1 MSLRA
6 RLTAI
11 ASAAVALAVVAAA
24 LVGWALV
31 RQGLLQE
38 VDDQLLSRQTRLA
51 RLADLPALLPADG
64 QADRRFVMLVQ
75 DEPIGVQVVAPDG
88 SVSRQVTFG
97 GAKLALA
104 EQEWQPPSPVT
115 RTPRLDDVTLAGQSY
130 RLLSVRLDDGGIL
143 RLFQPLASLEG
154 TLSRVGW
161 ALAGTALGGI
171 AVAAVGGWLVSRSAL
186 RPVDRLVAATES
198 VRRTNDLTAR
208 IDVGGRVDEL
218 GRLADSMNAML
229 AGLEAA
235 RGEQR
240 ELIENASHELRT
252 PLAVLRNDFGLLR
265 RAEDGSLE
273 LPAKSRTELL
283 RDLDDQVAALTE
295 LVAEIVDLAR
305 GQLESEPPTRAALL
319 PLVERA
325 VARTRR
331 VNPAAT
337 VMISVSGDPAD
348 AVVRQA
354 TLERAVSNLVRN
366 ALQASG
372 PGGTVDVEVRTDR
385 DSHAVEVRDR
395 GHGLREDE
403 IPRLFERFFR
413 GTAARERHGAGLGL
427 AIVAQA
433 AAALGG
439 EISAANR
446 PGGGAVF
453 TLRWPVH
460 RAE

>member
-38 VDDQLLSRQTRLA
+38 VDDRLLSRQTRLD
-51 RLADLPALLPADG
+51 RIADLPAVLPADG
-64 QADRRFVMLVQ
+64 QTDRRFVMLVQ
-75 DEPIGVQVVAPDG
+75 DEPTGVQVVAPDG
-88 SVSRQVTFG
+88 SVARQVTFG
-97 GAKLALA
+97 GAELALA
-104 EQEWQPPSPVT
+104 EPGWRPPAPVT
-115 RTPRLDDVTLAGQSY
+115 QTPRLDDVTLGGQSY

-143 RLFQPLASLEG
+143 RLFQPLAALDG
-154 TLSRVGW
+154 TLSRIGW
-161 ALAGTALGGI
+161 ALVGTALGGI

-208 IDVGGRVDEL
+208 IDVGDRADEL

-235 RGEQR
+235 RGQQR

-252 PLAVLRNDFGLLR
+252 PLAVLRNDFGLLL
-265 RAEDGSLE
+265 RAEHDGLE
-273 LPAKSRTELL
+273 VPAKSRAELL

-295 LVAEIVDLAR
+295 LVAEVVDLAR
-305 GQLESEPPTRAALL
+305 GQIESEAPTRAALL

-337 VMISVSGDPAD
+337 VTVSGEPRD
-348 AVVRQA
+348 ALVRQA

-372 PGGTVDVEVRTDR
+372 PAGTVEVEVRTDR
-385 DSHAVEVRDR
+385 DSHAIEVRDR
-395 GHGLREDE
+395 GHGLRDEE
-403 IPRLFERFFR
+403 IPHLFERFFR

-433 AAALGG
+433 AVALGG
-439 EISAANR
+439 ETSAANR

-453 TLRWPVH
+453 TLRWPV
-460 RAE
+460 RGAG